1 MTPEYLCVLDFEA
14 TCWDD
19 PRIKPQEIIEVPV
32 VLYDVARRAT
42 VDTWRT
48 YCTPVCGRVSPFC
61 EALTGISQAT
71 VDGGVGLA
79 EGLAA
84 MHRWLA
90 RHGLWGAD
98 GRFRGLFVT
107 WGSWD
112 LATMLPASCRLLA
125 INSPPYLHS
134 WCNLKRT
141 FRDVV
146 GRKPG
151 GLLQGLEAL
160 GVPHVGRHHSGLDD
174 AINTTAIAAELLR
187 RGGAVV
193 ANECLRPM

>member
-1 MTPEYLCVLDFEA
+1 MAVTHLCVLDFEA

-32 VLYDVARRAT
+32 VLVALDGLAV
-42 VDTWRT
+42 VDTWRA

-71 VDGGVGLA
+71 VDGGVALQDALSG
-79 EGLAA
+79 

-90 RHGLWGAD
+90 RHGLWGDD

-112 LATMLPASCRLLA
+112 LATMLPANCRLMS
-125 INSPPYLHS
+125 INPPPYLRA

-151 GLLQGLEAL
+151 GLLDGLAAL
-160 GVPHVGRHHSGLDD
+160 GLPHVGRHHSGLDD
-174 AINTTAIAAELLR
+174 AVNTAAIAVELIR
-187 RGGAVV
+187 RGGVV
-193 ANECLRPM
+193 AANEAVAA